1 MVHRVPLFLAL
12 VLGAAAPAR
21 AETPAAE
28 EKASVLVLPEEIAL
42 AQQGTES
49 LIESADVLLA
59 PEMVAA
65 STTPSR
71 RREIA
76 AAVEEF
82 FTRAQA
88 NAYVVKD
95 ILTRLRKAPA
105 SAERSTLI
113 QRMEPVMAK
122 TKTLEEK
129 VKRVG
134 ATYKPS

>member
-1 MVHRVPLFLAL
+1 MRHIPLVLAL
-12 VLGAAAPAR
+12 VLGASAPAR
-21 AETPAAE
+21 AEAPAAE
-28 EKASVLVLPEEIAL
+28 EKTSVLVLPEEITL
-42 AQQGTES
+42 VQQGTES
-49 LIESADVLLA
+49 LIESADILLA

-65 STTPSR
+65 SKTPAR

-82 FTRAQA
+82 FTRARA
-88 NAYVVKD
+88 NIYVVKD

-113 QRMEPVMAK
+113 RRMEPVMAK